1 MFNLDSKK
9 KLKLFYDILRI
20 RRVEEMISS
29 KYHEMNM
36 RCPVHLSIGQEAI
49 AVGISALLS
58 KKDQVVS
65 NHRSHAHY
73 LSKGGNLKK
82 MIAEIYGKSDG
93 CNSGRGGSMNLI
105 DKNVNFM
112 LSLPIVGSTIPLG
125 VGLSFEKKIRNKKEL
140 VVIYLGDAATEQG
153 IFYESLN
160 FAKLQNLKCLFVV
173 ENNFYSVYTNI
184 KDRRGSNNL
193 DELENILKIKTYR
206 EDGNKVLNVI
216 NTTNSAIN
224 YIKKFSKPAIIIMN
238 TYRYLEHCGP
248 NNDDYLK
255 YRKKTEVEYWNKK
268 CPLINFKKILLKDC
282 ILNDLKIQNF
292 ENKIDR
298 ELKKVFSQ
306 AESSNFPSYLSSF
319 DNVYAK

>member
-1 MFNLDSKK
+1 MTSLNSKK
-9 KLKLFYDILRI
+9 KLKLFYEILRI
-20 RRVEEMISS
+20 RRIEEMISK
-29 KYHEMNM
+29 KYQEMKM

-58 KKDQVVS
+58 KRDQVVS

-73 LSKGGNLKK
+73 ISKGGNLKR
-82 MIAEIYGKSDG
+82 MISEIYGKKDG

-105 DKNVNFM
+105 DKDVNFM

-140 VVIYLGDAATEQG
+140 VIIYLGDAATEQG

-160 FAKLQNLKCLFVV
+160 FAKLQNLKCLFVI

-184 KDRRGSNNL
+184 KDRRGSSNL

-206 EDGNKVLNVI
+206 EDGNKVLSI
-216 NTTNSAIN
+216 MKTADSAIN
-224 YIKKFSKPAIIIMN
+224 YVKMNSKPAIVIMN
-238 TYRYLEHCGP
+238 TFRYLEHCGP
-248 NNDDYLK
+248 NNDDNLD
-255 YRKKTEVEYWNKK
+255 YREKKEIEFWNKK
-268 CPLINFKKILLKDC
+268 CPLMNIKELLLKENILDHLKILKYEKKIEK
-282 ILNDLKIQNF
+282 
-292 ENKIDR
+292 
-298 ELKKVFSQ
+298 ELKEIFNQV
-306 AESSNFPSYLSSF
+306 ELSNFPSSRSSF